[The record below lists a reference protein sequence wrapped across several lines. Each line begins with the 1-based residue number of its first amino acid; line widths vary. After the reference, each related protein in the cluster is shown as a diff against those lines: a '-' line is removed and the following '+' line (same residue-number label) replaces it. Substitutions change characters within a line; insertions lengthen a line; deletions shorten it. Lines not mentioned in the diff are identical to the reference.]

1 MDIIKHIYKLRRD
14 FVLIGLTGKTGSGC
28 TTVAE
33 MLGKDIK
40 DLRSE
45 CRDINSGDWNNI
57 SRKNRI
63 VYNYIKEHWHPFE
76 TIKGSDVIFFIA
88 MLKEWDVF
96 SKSVCRKDSDSA
108 SDDKGT
114 DAAVDDEMRDAIEKL
129 KDKYCKLNELVKNYN
144 KKLKNVGLSDAKIIK
159 AFIVNEIPAF
169 RKELSEALPTVKR
182 RRMSKVLQRWGNNIR
197 VNNSINESGDNNVQD
212 VSPSFL
218 AEKIDAFVHLF
229 RYINENEE
237 NKPEDGPCSYIVI
250 DALRNPY
257 EVLYFREKYAG
268 FYLMSVNTEES
279 IRKDNLIKLG
289 YNIDEITEIDREEE
303 RKHDLSQS
311 YMKIDIAR
319 CIELSDIHLTHDGT
333 PSDNNRKLVNQILTY
348 IALIRH
354 PGLVPPSS
362 EERCM
367 QMAYTAK
374 LNSGCLSRQ
383 VGAVV
388 TNDAFSIKAVGWNT
402 AAEGQTPCSL
412 RSLSDLSA
420 KEDESAFSVFEKTN
434 DKFGD
439 AVKKIA
445 GKYANNA
452 EFMKI
457 SLPCAYCFKDLYNAV
472 QGVEKNPVHERSL
485 HAEENAFLQLAKYG
499 CSGIQG
505 GKLFTTSSCCERCG
519 KKAYQLG
526 IKTIYYIDDYPG
538 ITNSHIIACG
548 SKSPEMKLFNGA
560 IGRAYVNLYD
570 PFLPLKDEIEGLS
583 GVRIKEIIMEENSDK
598 QSKAET
604 E

>member
-1 MDIIKHIYKLRRD
+1 
-14 FVLIGLTGKTGSGC
+14 
-28 TTVAE
+28 

-88 MLKEWDVF
+88 MLEEWDVF
-96 SKSVCRKDSDSA
+96 SKSVCRMDSDSA
-108 SDDKGT
+108 SDDKGK

-434 DKFGD
+434 VKFDD

-452 EFMKI
+452 EFIKI

>member
-1 MDIIKHIYKLRRD
+1 MKD
-14 FVLIGLTGKTGSGC
+14 F
-28 TTVAE
+28 
-33 MLGKDIK
+33 
-40 DLRSE
+40 
-45 CRDINSGDWNNI
+45 
-57 SRKNRI
+57 
-63 VYNYIKEHWHPFE
+63 F
-76 TIKGSDVIFFIA
+76 
-88 MLKEWDVF
+88 
-96 SKSVCRKDSDSA
+96 
-108 SDDKGT
+108 
-114 DAAVDDEMRDAIEKL
+114 
-129 KDKYCKLNELVKNYN
+129 
-144 KKLKNVGLSDAKIIK
+144 
-159 AFIVNEIPAF
+159 VNMIPAF

-197 VNNSINESGDNNVQD
+197 VNNSINEPGEDNLQD

-237 NKPEDGPCSYIVI
+237 NIPEDGPCSYIVI

-289 YNIDEITEIDREEE
+289 YNIDEITEIDSEEE

-434 DKFGD
+434 VKFDD

-560 IGRAYVNLYD
+560 IGRAYVYLYD
-570 PFLPLKDEIEGLS
+570 AFLTLKDEIEGLS
-583 GVRIKEIIMEENSDK
+583 GVRIKETIMEENSNK